1 MKKINLIVL
10 TILICFIILSFVHEL
25 EINTKFKKSKHINT
39 IIFLLLLI
47 HRIIKNKNILK
58 TLKKDFNNNEFLV
71 YFIIVISFSTFI
83 YIEKNIYKN
92 EKYSK
97 KFYAIKEA
105 IVALIIAYC
114 ARLDLIFIPY
124 FIIYIFYFYYE

>member
-10 TILICFIILSFVHEL
+10 TILICFIILFFVHEL
-25 EINTKFKKSKHINT
+25 EINTKFEKAKHINT
-39 IIFLLLLI
+39 IIFLLLLFY
-47 HRIIKNKNILK
+47 RILKNKNILK
-58 TLKKDFNNNEFLV
+58 TLKKDFDNNEFLI

-83 YIEKNIYKN
+83 YIENNIYKN

-97 KFYAIKEA
+97 KFYAIREA
-105 IVALIIAYC
+105 IIALIIAYC
-114 ARLDLIFIPY
+114 AKLDLVFIPF